1 MEDLLSYL
9 GPAVKLLELLERHPT
24 VTKGLV
30 ALLIAFGTPQ
40 VGPRDKPWIQ
50 RRDGLVLPLIRLGA
64 EAVRAYIQRTQVWKD
79 FELEAKAFR
88 EERKAD
94 RGRMHEL
101 ERVVSWQTQVSIA
114 IANALGLDIMSILH
128 RPESDAPVSSTAVS
142 VVAGISSP
150 AVPRDMGSDGLGKQ
164 VEKSAQSSPAAS

>member
-64 EAVRAYIQRTQVWKD
+64 EAVKAYIQRTQVWKD

-94 RGRMHEL
+94 RERLAEL
-101 ERVVSWQTQVSIA
+101 TKVTSWHTQVLVA
-114 IANALGLDIMSILH
+114 ISAALGVDLASVFRRH
-128 RPESDAPVSSTAVS
+128 ESDAPVSSTAVS
-142 VVAGISSP
+142 AVVSVASAPIP
-150 AVPRDMGSDGLGKQ
+150 QDMITNGSGQKIEQ
-164 VEKSAQSSPAAS
+164 RPQSSPAIS